1 MITGKTLKRSGWP
14 EGRVIGLAKKAA
26 EQCEAQGVDQDAVL
40 AQLDRVRAQ
49 PGDFLSDA
57 VLGNLAREI
66 LRTSTPKTI
75 DTSEALRD
83 APLEYRIW
91 GREHIDDG
99 ALAQMDA
106 AMRLPIS
113 VAGAL
118 MPDAHVGYGLP
129 IGGVLA
135 TENVVIPY
143 AVGVDIACRMRL
155 SIFPVSPILLGQKP
169 GQFKKALSEQTR
181 FGRGENWSVHE
192 RPDHEV
198 LDDADWKATRLLRS
212 LHDAAPGQL
221 GTSGTGNHFVE
232 WGSFELVERDDRL
245 DLEPGLYLSLL
256 SHSGSRGIG
265 FKIANLYS
273 ELAQQQH
280 LDLDAKVRHLAWLDL
295 NSEVGQEYWVSMELA
310 GRFAAANHAVIHRRV
325 AEAVGLKAAAVVE
338 NHHNF
343 AWRERLSDGR
353 EVIVHRKGATPA
365 GVDTLGI
372 IPGSMGDAGYVV
384 RGRGQVESINS
395 ASHGAGRLL
404 SRRKAEESITRASRD
419 AYLRERGVTLLGGAV
434 DESPQAYK
442 PIEAIIAAQDDLI
455 EVLGRFLPKIVRMAD
470 EAGDV

>member
-1 MITGKTLKRSGWP
+1 MITGKTLKRNGWP
-14 EGRVIGLAKKAA
+14 EGRSIGLAKKAA
-26 EQCEAQGVDQDAVL
+26 EKLESSGMDQDAVL

-49 PGDFLSDA
+49 PGEFLSDA
-57 VLGNLAREI
+57 VLGDLAREM
-66 LRTSTPKTI
+66 LRLSAPTAVAK
-75 DTSEALRD
+75 SEELRD
-83 APLEYRIW
+83 VPQEYRIW

-169 GQFKKALSEQTR
+169 GQFKKALNEQTR
-181 FGRGENWSVHE
+181 FGRGENWNAHE

-198 LDDADWKATRLLRS
+198 LDDAAWNATRLLRS

-232 WGSFELVERDDRL
+232 WGSFELLERDDRL
-245 DLEPGLYLSLL
+245 ELEPGMYLALL

-273 ELAQQQH
+273 ELARQQH
-280 LDLDAKVRHLAWLDL
+280 PDLDPKVRHLAWLDL
-295 NSEVGQEYWVSMELA
+295 NSEAGQEYWVSMELA

-353 EVIVHRKGATPA
+353 DVIVHRKGATPA
-365 GVDTLGI
+365 GTNTLGI

-384 RGRGQVESINS
+384 RGRGQTESINS

-404 SRRKAEESITRASRD
+404 SRRKAEESITRAARD

-442 PIEAIIAAQDDLI
+442 PIEAIIAAQTDLVD
-455 EVLGRFLPKIVRMAD
+455 VLGRFLPKIVRMAD